1 MGSHTG
7 RASATFARR
16 SRGHNSPPRKRQT
29 PRYADWRINFL
40 LNFGVYFVITFT
52 LIQLLTLVGV
62 LIWGQGFV
70 AFMDWLS
77 GLASGP

>member
-1 MGSHTG
+1 
-7 RASATFARR
+7 
-16 SRGHNSPPRKRQT
+16 
-29 PRYADWRINFL
+29 
-40 LNFGVYFVITFT
+40 VITFT